1 MTLMVRMFA
10 RMNVLTKPAFVLVLF
25 LIGVCGSVW
34 LKSLLDLSEASFM
47 VLVTLSAIF
56 SILLPNLNQLKSFS
70 ITKGELILQEVKDS
84 EAAIKELA
92 IATVDLVEAAN
103 EGSLVTEEFDQER
116 YDHTVENIKALT
128 SET

>member
-1 MTLMVRMFA
+1 MKIFI
-10 RMNVLTKPAFVLVLF
+10 KPVLVIALF
-25 LIGVCGSVW
+25 LIGVYGSVW
-34 LKSLLDLSEASFM
+34 LTSLLELSEASIM

-56 SILLPNLNQLKSFS
+56 SVLLPNLNQLKSIS

-84 EAAIKELA
+84 EASIKELA

-103 EGSLVTEEFDQER
+103 EYSLVTNEFDQER
-116 YDHTVENIKALT
+116 YDQAVKKVKALT

>member
-1 MTLMVRMFA
+1 MKILI
-10 RMNVLTKPAFVLVLF
+10 KPALVLVF
-25 LIGVCGSVW
+25 LLTGIGGSAW
-34 LKSLLDLSEASFM
+34 LMSQLNLSEASFM

-92 IATVDLVEAAN
+92 IATADLVEAAN
-103 EGSLVTEEFDQER
+103 EGSIVSHGFNQAR
-116 YDHTVENIKALT
+116 YDQAVEKIRALT
-128 SET
+128 SKT